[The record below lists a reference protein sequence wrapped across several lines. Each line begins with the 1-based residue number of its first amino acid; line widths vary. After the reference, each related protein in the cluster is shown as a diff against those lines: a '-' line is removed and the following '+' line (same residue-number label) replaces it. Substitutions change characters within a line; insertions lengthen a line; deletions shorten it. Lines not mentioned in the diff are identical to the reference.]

1 MKTPSETFKECVWI
15 LLCVSFAIWV
25 STRISINILEQTA
38 WQEEQAARDK
48 FEFAKQ
54 MHAGKVALK
63 IKKQEEEDKID
74 VLIQQRNGAILAL
87 GFLKAKHEDLEKA
100 YLKELEIN
108 KTLRETIGTML
119 SGEKVTF
126 ILSDR

>member
-38 WQEEQAARDK
+38 WQEEQAARVK

-63 IKKQEEEDKID
+63 IKKQEEEDKKRF
-74 VLIQQRNGAILAL
+74 RNL
-87 GFLKAKHEDLEKA
+87 
-100 YLKELEIN
+100 
-108 KTLRETIGTML
+108 
-119 SGEKVTF
+119 
-126 ILSDR
+126 